1 MVKSITMATR
11 TVYIIVQLD
20 IDNPNESEITDEHVN
35 DIIGETEYHFGNV
48 GDFMLETEI
57 CGLNE

>member
-1 MVKSITMATR
+1 MATR